1 MWSQTIPS
9 FISLWGPQNAP
20 SHTPDLEKA
29 ASGACGHF
37 VRNHA
42 IFRTF
47 LVQYPVVFTEEG
59 GGGDDYRELRLDK
72 VDLR

>member
-1 MWSQTIPS
+1 METKTNLNQTWKK
-9 FISLWGPQNAP
+9 LQAVQ
-20 SHTPDLEKA
+20 A
-29 ASGACGHF
+29 ALGASRHF

-47 LVQYPVVFTEEG
+47 LVQYPVVFTEDG